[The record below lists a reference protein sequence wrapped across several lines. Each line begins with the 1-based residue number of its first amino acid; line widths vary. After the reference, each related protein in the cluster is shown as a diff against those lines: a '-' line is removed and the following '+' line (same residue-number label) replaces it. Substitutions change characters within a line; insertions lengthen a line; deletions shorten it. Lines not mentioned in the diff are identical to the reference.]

1 MFFLAVLILAVLS
14 ALMVT
19 WPLWR
24 GRGHEVLS
32 AMQLDRS
39 VYEDRRAELDNDLRA
54 GDLSAQEHAA
64 LVEEL
69 ARTLLADERAGESAV
84 AALHRHDRVWAA
96 ALSFALL
103 LLGLAVYGAW
113 LYDPALGA
121 WWKVEALVGPDVDR
135 VITGQAP
142 QNSQSYGLPDFVRVL
157 QTRVAADPE
166 RADLW
171 AGLGMSYEQMHV
183 PDIAALA
190 FAHANQ
196 LHPGQ
201 VTIEL
206 ALARAQIEANEGQL
220 DIPTR
225 DLLIALLKQSPT
237 LLPAQLMLA
246 EGSYNSGDY
255 ARAVPLYDA
264 VLGAPDSGLDAADR
278 TTLMAHRQDA
288 AARAQA
294 DRSAARL
301 QTRIAVTLDIPAAV
315 RAAAACATLF
325 VYAKAEQGP
334 PMPLAVARFPLASAP
349 AQVLLDDSMAMM
361 PALRLSNFTQVKVA
375 ALISRH
381 GQAKAQPGDWTC
393 APVVVSTLGEQQLH
407 LRLDQ
412 AVP

>member
-1 MFFLAVLILAVLS
+1 MFFLAVLMLALLS

-19 WPLWR
+19 WPLWHWR
-24 GRGHEVLS
+24 SQEVLS
-32 AMQLDRS
+32 AVQLDRS
-39 VYEDRRAELDNDLRA
+39 VYDERRAELDSDLRA
-54 GDLSAQEHAA
+54 GDLSAEEHAA

-69 ARTLLADERAGESAV
+69 ARTLLADERRADTST
-84 AALHRHDRVWAA
+84 LSPHRHDRIWAV
-96 ALSFALL
+96 ALSLALL
-103 LLGLAVYGAW
+103 LSGLAVYGVW

-121 WWKVEALVGPDVDR
+121 WWKVEARVGPDVDR

-142 QNSQSYGLPDFVRVL
+142 QNSQSYGLADFVRVL

-183 PDIAALA
+183 PDVAALA

-206 ALARAQIEANEGQL
+206 ALARAQMEANDGQL

-225 DLLIALLKQSPT
+225 DLLLSLLQQSPT

-264 VLGAPDSGLDAADR
+264 VLAAPDSGLDAADR
-278 TTLMAHRQDA
+278 SALLMHRQDA
-288 AARAQA
+288 ATRAQA
-294 DRSAARL
+294 DRNAARL
-301 QTRIAVTLDIPAAV
+301 QSRLIVTLDIPAAV
-315 RAAAACATLF
+315 RAAATGATLF
-325 VYAKAEQGP
+325 VYAQAEQGP
-334 PMPLAVARFPLASAP
+334 PMPLAVARFPLTTAP
-349 AQVLLDDSMAMM
+349 AQVQLDDGMAMM
-361 PALRLSNFTQVKVA
+361 PALRLSNFPRVKVS
-375 ALISRH
+375 ALISRR
-381 GQAKAQPGDWTC
+381 GQAMPQKGDWTC
-393 APVVVSTLGEQQLH
+393 APVVISTLGEQHLH
-407 LRLDQ
+407 LRVDQ